1 MNETLR
7 RIRERGTTWSGMRT
21 DVESYIRTC
30 HVCKQLRKD
39 GTGSHGAKFSVSVRE
54 PNRRIAMDSIGPLD
68 VDIRGYKYIL
78 VFIDCMSRYVELFAT
93 RTVSAEECAEKLLE
107 FYGRNGAPAELLS
120 DNHKEFTND
129 IIRTFLRYTGTVPIN
144 SIPYSHEDNA
154 IVERVIEEVRR
165 HLAAFRL
172 EADSTIA
179 WSAQLPLVQYL
190 LNDHIN
196 TTTGVKPRDI
206 KFGLFSG
213 SDRSLFNEQEQ
224 QGKKSNWVDRIVAV
238 QRRLTAKVADNTP
251 KARKQ
256 LDEDVT
262 VFDPGCFVMVKVIN
276 ARKGDVAR
284 TVSQGPYEVIR
295 QEGNK
300 VSLYDYRH
308 EQFLKDVQV
317 SRCRLY
323 LFREGTDPRSIGA
336 NLAGK
341 SIAELVLAH
350 KGYSGKRTPISK
362 VKVLVKWAD
371 EVTPRWEPLT
381 NIRRTIA
388 FVRYAQ
394 TVPGMEQ
401 YVVSRLIEESV

>member
-1 MNETLR
+1 
-7 RIRERGTTWSGMRT
+7 MRA
-21 DVESYIRTC
+21 DVESFIRTC
-30 HVCKQLRKD
+30 HVCQQLRKD
-39 GTGSHGAKFSVSVRE
+39 GTGSHGAKFSVSVLE
-54 PNRRIAMDSIGPLD
+54 PNQRIAMDSIGPLD

-120 DNHKEFTND
+120 DNHREFTND
-129 IIRTFLRYTGTVPIN
+129 VIRTFLRYTDTVPIN

-172 EADSTIA
+172 EADPTIA
-179 WSAQLPLVQYL
+179 WSSQLPLVQYL

-224 QGKKSNWVDRIVAV
+224 LGKKSNWVDRIVAV
-238 QRRLTAKVADNTP
+238 QRRLTAKVTDNTP
-251 KARKQ
+251 KTRKQ
-256 LDEDVT
+256 VDEDVT

-323 LFREGTDPRSIGA
+323 LFREGTDPRSVGA